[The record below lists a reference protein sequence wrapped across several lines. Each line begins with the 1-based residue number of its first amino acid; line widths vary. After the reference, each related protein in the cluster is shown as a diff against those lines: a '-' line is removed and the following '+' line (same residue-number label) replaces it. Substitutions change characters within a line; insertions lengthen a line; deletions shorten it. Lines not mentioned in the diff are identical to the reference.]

1 MTPGFIAD
9 GIRLQPD
16 AGLGRRISARW
27 GESKGEILG
36 SGFGLEKSFAFGF
49 V

>member
-16 AGLGRRISARW
+16 AGLGAASRR
-27 GESKGEILG
+27 GGGKVKVK
-36 SGFGLEKSFAFGF
+36 F
-49 V
+49 